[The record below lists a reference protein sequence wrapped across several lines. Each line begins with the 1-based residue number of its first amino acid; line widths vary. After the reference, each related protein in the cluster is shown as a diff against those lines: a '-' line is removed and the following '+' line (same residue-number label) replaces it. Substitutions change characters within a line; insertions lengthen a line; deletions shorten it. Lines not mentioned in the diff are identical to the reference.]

1 VVGLANQ
8 EIIVR
13 EAVFA
18 DSPALLKL
26 QMACVQGRNLKLVA
40 QNSPDFFSRSLPC
53 PNNKI
58 YVALYNGEIVG
69 SAACAVDTARCQG
82 QLQAVGYGFQFLTA
96 PEYRGR
102 GIARLLN
109 HAIEE
114 YLLSQ
119 DVSFYYMLISK
130 DNHTS
135 QKAMGKLGFKPFG
148 GNIATILLVRQ
159 PVSPAPN
166 NIRQATPADFQNI
179 ARLLNSTWA
188 SYDLYQPV
196 TSATLAE
203 FVSRTS
209 FNLNDLLVLE
219 EAGELIACAAIWRWR
234 DVTRQQVYSVSLP
247 LKLIGLVLG
256 LAGKIYPLP
265 HLPKPGAYLRQW
277 CLVYP
282 GFTSVEHYHKL
293 LYLVNNQAFA
303 EGIEQIFVA
312 DNASL
317 AGLKGLWRTEA
328 GVEVHFKYLKPF
340 NTTLNAKP
348 IYVSML
354 DL

>member
-1 VVGLANQ
+1 MVGLANQ
-8 EIIVR
+8 EIIVC

-18 DSPALLKL
+18 DSAALLKL
-26 QMACVQGRNLKLVA
+26 QMACVQGRNLKLIA
-40 QNSPDFFSRSLPC
+40 QNSPDFFSRSLPY
-53 PNNKI
+53 PNKKI

-69 SAACAVDTARCQG
+69 SAACAVATARWQD
-82 QLQAVGYGFQFLTA
+82 QFQAVGYGFQFLTA
-96 PEYRGR
+96 PAYRGR

-109 HAIEE
+109 HTIEE

-119 DVSFYYMLISK
+119 NVSFYYMLISK
-130 DNHTS
+130 DNLTS

-159 PVSPAPN
+159 PVSPTPN
-166 NIRQATPADFQNI
+166 NIRQATSADYQNI
-179 ARLLNSTWA
+179 ARLINSTWE
-188 SYDLYQPV
+188 SCDLFQPV
-196 TSATLAE
+196 TPATIAE

-209 FNLNDLLVLE
+209 FNLKDFLVLE
-219 EAGELIACAAIWRWR
+219 EAGELVACGAIWRWS
-234 DVTRQQVYSVSLP
+234 DVTHQQIHSVSLP
-247 LKLIGLVLG
+247 LKLIGRVLG

-282 GFTSVEHYHKL
+282 GFTSVAHYHKL
-293 LYLVNNQAFA
+293 LYFLNNRALA

-312 DNASL
+312 DNAGL
-317 AGLKGLWRTEA
+317 EGLKGLWRTEA

-340 NTTLNAKP
+340 
-348 IYVSML
+348 
-354 DL
+354 